1 MKKETKGKRILFLGA
16 VRPLCEAV
24 EVAKKMGMYTI
35 VTDYLPNS
43 PAKKYA
49 DKACMVST
57 IDVDAVVELCKKEKV
72 DGLFTAF
79 TDSMLPYARKVC
91 DIMGYPFY
99 ASEKQIE
106 LSLNKKL
113 FKETCKKY
121 GVPVPAEYDIQYV
134 DGKPD
139 ASNIEFPVIVKP
151 IDSSGGRGV
160 KICYEEDE
168 FINAYEYALSVSPS
182 KTIIVEE
189 YVKGDE
195 VTATYTM
202 KNGKVSLSC
211 FKDKLISKDHEG
223 ITSQSDIL
231 IMPSKHTSKFVE
243 DANNKIIAMLEGI
256 KATDGSVFFQGIVSE
271 KGIKFF
277 ELGYR
282 INGACDYRH
291 IYTENKINYLE
302 MMLAHAVTGEMAGY
316 DLQMDNPF
324 FKQYVLTYNMW
335 AHGGVIG
342 EISGIEKLKGI
353 DNIVMCENMHVA
365 GDEIVDNH
373 TLAQRV
379 FRAVIKDNDVKKIK
393 ETIKIIQDVIT
404 VKDINGKNM
413 LYKTFDTNGLNGY
426 KTIE

>member
-79 TDSMLPYARKVC
+79 TDSMLPYARKIC

-139 ASNIEFPVIVKP
+139 ASNI
-151 IDSSGGRGV
+151 
-160 KICYEEDE
+160 
-168 FINAYEYALSVSPS
+168 
-182 KTIIVEE
+182 
-189 YVKGDE
+189 
-195 VTATYTM
+195 
-202 KNGKVSLSC
+202 
-211 FKDKLISKDHEG
+211 
-223 ITSQSDIL
+223 
-231 IMPSKHTSKFVE
+231 
-243 DANNKIIAMLEGI
+243 
-256 KATDGSVFFQGIVSE
+256 
-271 KGIKFF
+271 
-277 ELGYR
+277 
-282 INGACDYRH
+282 
-291 IYTENKINYLE
+291 
-302 MMLAHAVTGEMAGY
+302 
-316 DLQMDNPF
+316 
-324 FKQYVLTYNMW
+324 
-335 AHGGVIG
+335 
-342 EISGIEKLKGI
+342 
-353 DNIVMCENMHVA
+353 
-365 GDEIVDNH
+365 
-373 TLAQRV
+373 
-379 FRAVIKDNDVKKIK
+379 
-393 ETIKIIQDVIT
+393 
-404 VKDINGKNM
+404 
-413 LYKTFDTNGLNGY
+413 
-426 KTIE
+426 